1 MGSRES
7 EHESKASISASQVIA
22 AALGGVTSV
31 ALASKIGGMGSLV
44 GAVAAAVVSCVA
56 PAVYGPILER
66 SADKLRSLHDGTGRA
81 EDGGYDAS
89 SHDPGTTDI
98 ARAGHGKHAALD
110 PREAAQLRVARDTGT
125 PTARTVA
132 GTRIAPEGLRHA
144 AAARHREVL
153 RRRMTV
159 AAIATSLVTVAI
171 TAGVISLAT
180 GGRGLGSRPGQPSQQ
195 AASSAAQTQA
205 ATTQTAATSHAATQA
220 QTQHA
225 AQSTAS
231 ASSTTTSASGSG
243 SASTAS
249 AANGPAAAS
258 PTNSDKSAAAS
269 PSAEQGSSSAST
281 SPANPSGAKG
291 SAAAAGGTSAN

>member
-31 ALASKIGGMGSLV
+31 ALASEIGGMGSLI

-125 PTARTVA
+125 PTARTAA

-144 AAARHREVL
+144 AAARRREVL

-195 AASSAAQTQA
+195 AATTA
-205 ATTQTAATSHAATQA
+205 ATTQTAATSRAATQA

-225 AQSTAS
+225 AQSTTP
-231 ASSTTTSASGSG
+231 ASSTTESASGSK

-258 PTNSDKSAAAS
+258 PTNSDKSAAAI

-281 SPANPSGAKG
+281 NPANPSGARG